1 MKSLKIKA
9 PAKVNFT
16 LDVAQGQNGFHDI
29 NSLVNTISFCDVIK
43 VKKRKDDKIVLKC
56 KGVNPECSLENNNAY
71 KTAKEFISEFAT
83 GGVTIS
89 LKKKIPVGGGLGGS
103 SADVAG
109 VLNALKA
116 LYGVEKDLSYIANRL
131 GSDTAYM
138 LNGGWAVIQ
147 GRGEIITPV
156 DARAKF
162 YLVMLTCPSGVS
174 AGACYK
180 KFDELGVESNP
191 TTSLAVES
199 LKKGEVS
206 TFFTCLKNDLYV
218 PAKTF
223 ASEIESNLELLKS
236 FAPAVMTGSGS
247 VTVALFTDEKLRN
260 KAYKKLRKIYGKK
273 VLKANTL

>member
-1 MKSLKIKA
+1 MKSLKINA

-29 NSLVNTISFCDVIK
+29 SSLVNTISLCDVIK
-43 VKKRKDDKIVLKC
+43 VKKRKDDKIILKC
-56 KGVNPECSLENNNAY
+56 KGVNPECDVQNNNAY
-71 KTAKEFISEFAT
+71 KTAKEFVSEFAT
-83 GGVTIS
+83 GGVTIT

-180 KFDELGVESNP
+180 KFDELGIVSSP
-191 TTSLAVES
+191 TTSLAVDS
-199 LKKGEVS
+199 LKKGDMP
-206 TFFTCLKNDLYV
+206 TFYSCLKNDLYL
-218 PAKTF
+218 PATTF
-223 ASEIESNLELLKS
+223 ASEIQSNLEFLKS
-236 FAPAVMTGSGS
+236 FAPSIMTGSGS
-247 VTVALFTDEKLRN
+247 VTVALFTDKKLRN
-260 KAYKKLRKIYGKK
+260 LAYKKLRKIYDKK
-273 VLKANTL
+273 VLKAHTL

>member
-1 MKSLKIKA
+1 MKSLKINA

-29 NSLVNTISFCDVIK
+29 SSLVNTISLCDVIK
-43 VKKRKDDKIVLKC
+43 VKKRKDDKIILKC
-56 KGVNPECSLENNNAY
+56 KGVNPECDVQNNNAY
-71 KTAKEFISEFAT
+71 KTAKEFVGEFAT
-83 GGVTIS
+83 GGATIT

-162 YLVMLTCPSGVS
+162 YLVMLTCDCGVG

-180 KFDELGVESNP
+180 KFDELGIVSSP
-191 TTSLAVES
+191 TTSLAVDS
-199 LKKGEVS
+199 LKKGDMP
-206 TFFTCLKNDLYV
+206 TFYSCLKNDLYL

-223 ASEIESNLELLKS
+223 ASEIESNLEFLKV

-247 VTVALFTDEKLRN
+247 VTVALFTDKKLRN
-260 KAYKKLRKIYGKK
+260 SAYKKLRKIYGKK
-273 VLKANTL
+273 VLKAQTV